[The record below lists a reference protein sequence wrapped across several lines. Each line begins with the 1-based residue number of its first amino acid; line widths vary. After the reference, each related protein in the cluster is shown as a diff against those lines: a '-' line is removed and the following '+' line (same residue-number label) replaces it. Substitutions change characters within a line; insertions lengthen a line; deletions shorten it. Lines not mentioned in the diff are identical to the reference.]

1 MTDPSIN
8 EANNQANTATVPA
21 WKQAFGSD
29 GANQFQIDLAPRTS
43 EQSLLDPDELDAFT
57 SNSGLANPSAKL
69 LLVAAGVCVLIFVLW
84 FLVSGA
90 FAPLK
95 ATKVETDSE
104 EESPEP
110 ELVFNEDDERE
121 IGQLKS
127 ELALARQEQQL
138 AALREE
144 KGQVVQP
151 APPKAKVKTVQTQPR
166 PQPVQRA
173 VSPPPPSPPPR
184 YRPAPRRVSR
194 PAPPPVSRPAVIEKP
209 VEQNPQEVWIA
220 AAQVGSYGGGLEAEG
235 RRQRAEGRRQR
246 AEGVYA
252 PQSALYPNPYVGDAR
267 QRIRSTS
274 APQSTPYWNPVRSE
288 DPSADYRY
296 STQFTGNTVT
306 QSQPSTIAGQ
316 YSPVGNAEELPILL
330 EGEGEQSL
338 FQLPLG
344 ESFRARLADSL
355 LWDGSV
361 PQIRGL
367 AELIEP
373 ILSREGEEVAPV
385 GSMVYLMLE
394 NPSQAGVV
402 KLSAEA
408 IVIRG
413 SESDIEIPLPPNAVL
428 VRGPDGMPLMAE
440 RIERGGDNA
449 QNGVNWG
456 GLLFDTARTAAEF
469 GLGNSSDGFR
479 DVYRFQRLE
488 NFYDRN
494 FNEQRRNPYRQFQPR
509 ASAVAW
515 VLPAGKEVEL
525 YINQR
530 SSVQPGGWGA
540 RPPVYR

>member
-1 MTDPSIN
+1 MSDPSIN

-29 GANQFQIDLAPRTS
+29 GANQFQIDLAPRAT

-69 LLVAAGVCVLIFVLW
+69 LLVAAGVCVLILVLW

-95 ATKVETDSE
+95 ATKPKTESVEENSE
-104 EESPEP
+104 S
-110 ELVFNEDDERE
+110 ELVLNEDDERE
-121 IGQLKS
+121 IGELKS

-144 KGQVVQP
+144 KGQGIQP
-151 APPKAKVKTVQTQPR
+151 SPPKAKVKTVRTQPR

-194 PAPPPVSRPAVIEKP
+194 PAPPPVSRPTRVEKP

-235 RRQRAEGRRQR
+235 RRQRAEG
-246 AEGVYA
+246 VYA
-252 PQSALYPNPYVGDAR
+252 PQSALYPNPSLGDAR

-274 APQSTPYWNPVRSE
+274 APQPTPYWNPVRSE

-296 STQFTGNTVT
+296 PTQFAGNTVT

-330 EGEGEQSL
+330 DGQQQQSL

-355 LWDGSV
+355 VWDGSV
-361 PQIRGL
+361 PEIRGL
-367 AELIEP
+367 AELSQAIV
-373 ILSREGEEVAPV
+373 SREGEEIAPV
-385 GSMVYLMLE
+385 GSMVYLKLA

-408 IVIRG
+408 IVVQG

-428 VRGPDGMPLMAE
+428 VRGTDGMPLMAE

-488 NFYDRN
+488 NYYDRN
-494 FNEQRRNPYRQFQPR
+494 FNQQRRNPYGQFQPR
-509 ASAVAW
+509 SSAVAW

-525 YINQR
+525 YVNQR
-530 SSVQPGGWGA
+530 TTLQPSAWSTQ
-540 RPPVYR
+540 PSDYR